1 MNAPN
6 FNNSIEITK
15 KAFVLLV
22 GNDERSWRDF
32 ANNEHAEWT
41 TYFANGV
48 TLISVHWQRDS
59 VLRARH
65 QRLTRR
71 TKEHE

>member
-32 ANNEHAEWT
+32 ANNDHAEWT

-48 TLISVHWQRDS
+48 TLISVHIN
-59 VLRARH
+59 A
-65 QRLTRR
+65 
-71 TKEHE
+71 

>member
-15 KAFVLLV
+15 EAFVLLV

-32 ANNEHAEWT
+32 ENNDHAEWI

-48 TLISVHWQRDS
+48 TLMSVHNFIGKVTQYYVQDIN
-59 VLRARH
+59 A
-65 QRLTRR
+65 
-71 TKEHE
+71 